1 MRVLLTCDTRIF
13 FSSNR
18 SPMLLASA
26 INKLLMTHR
35 FSIFTLASLLLLVCV
50 GTSAKKRTF
59 NEAKAIAQRQATSLG
74 ATLSSAS
81 IETAKRLNAS
91 PATGESRAYYVFP
104 HDKGMGFTIVS
115 GDDLLPEIVAYSDRG
130 SYDVAHLPDG
140 YKMFLELYSD
150 MVDGLAQGQPSA
162 VQTASQAQRRSQAK
176 AARPVVAP
184 LLGDRMWNQYAPF
197 NNLCPKDGTKQT
209 VTGCVATA
217 LAQVFAYWRFPEA
230 LMADIPAYTTH
241 TKRLSVPAIEK
252 GEPYD
257 WDRMLDIYE
266 EGYYSQEE
274 ADAVAKLMLHCGA
287 ALQMDYTSSGSGAN
301 IFLAKLTKYFG
312 YDAETMQEV
321 ERDNYSLEDWMNLL
335 DAELQAKRPV
345 MYSGNSS
352 TVGHQFVCDGS
363 DGDGLYH
370 INWGWGGYQDGY
382 FDISLLNPDKGGAG
396 SGSDADGYTNGCRAI
411 IGLQPGDGTVTV
423 EPLLLV
429 CATTNAEPGE
439 YERENATIYGHTVE
453 APLVKDGDAIFTYG
467 IQNNGEPTSLMYR
480 MDMWGYPSKT
490 YQNKMETTDLP
501 GNGAITYVS
510 TSVLPEEFDGDRSIT
525 CIFNAYVNDMYDYLP
540 SSMDEWKLYILD
552 PDMKG
557 YSYRMNPAQ
566 LFVYVAGDTP
576 SAIQQVGESELNR
589 FYGDQG
595 ELVVIAN
602 RSGVV
607 PVFGLDGRKVCE
619 VNAVGGSTVRVP
631 LKAGVYIV
639 KGRKVVVR

>member
-1 MRVLLTCDTRIF
+1 
-13 FSSNR
+13 
-18 SPMLLASA
+18 MLLASA

-81 IETAKRLNAS
+81 IETARRLNAPS
-91 PATGESRAYYVFP
+91 VSGGSLAYYVFP
-104 HDKGMGFTIVS
+104 HDRGKGFTIVS
-115 GDDLLPEIVAYSDRG
+115 GDDQLPEIVAYSDRG

-176 AARPVVAP
+176 SARPVVAP

-429 CATTNAEPGE
+429 SATTNAEPGE

-467 IQNNGEPTSLMYR
+467 IQNNGESTSLMYR

-490 YQNKMETTDLP
+490 YQNKMDTTDLP

-557 YSYRMNPAQ
+557 Y
-566 LFVYVAGDTP
+566 TP

-602 RSGVV
+602 CSGVV

>member
-81 IETAKRLNAS
+81 IETARRLNAPS
-91 PATGESRAYYVFP
+91 VSGGSLAYYVFP
-104 HDKGMGFTIVS
+104 HDRGKGFSIVS
-115 GDDLLPEIVAYSDRG
+115 GDDQLPEIVAYSDRG

-162 VQTASQAQRRSQAK
+162 MQTASQAQRRSQAK

-230 LMADIPAYTTH
+230 LLVDIPAYTTY
-241 TKRLSVPAIEK
+241 TKRLKVPAIAS

-257 WDRMLDIYE
+257 WGRMLDIYE

-287 ALQMDYTSSGSGAN
+287 ALQMDYTSSSSGAN

-312 YDAETMQEV
+312 YDAETMQEL
-321 ERDNYSLEDWMNLL
+321 ERDHYSLEEWMDLL

-345 MYSGNSS
+345 LYSGSSS

-382 FDISLLNPDKGGAG
+382 FDITLLNPDKGGAG
-396 SGSDADGYTNGCRAI
+396 SGSDADGYTKGCRAI
-411 IGLQPGDGTVTV
+411 IGIQPGDGTVTV

-429 CATTNAEPGE
+429 SATTNAVPDE
-439 YERENATIYGHTVE
+439 YEREKATIYGHTVE

-467 IQNNGEPTSLMYR
+467 IQNNGESTSLMYR

-619 VNAVGGSTVRVP
+619 FNAVGGSTVRVP

>member
-81 IETAKRLNAS
+81 IETARRLNAPS
-91 PATGESRAYYVFP
+91 VSGGSLAYYVFP
-104 HDKGMGFTIVS
+104 HDRGKGFTIVS
-115 GDDLLPEIVAYSDRG
+115 GDDQLPEIVAYSDRG

-429 CATTNAEPGE
+429 SATTNAEPGE

>member
-1 MRVLLTCDTRIF
+1 MSHH
-13 FSSNR
+13 FSNF
-18 SPMLLASA
+18 A
-26 INKLLMTHR
+26 
-35 FSIFTLASLLLLVCV
+35 FVSLLLLVCV

-59 NEAKAIAQRQATSLG
+59 DEARAIAQRQATNLG
-74 ATLSSAS
+74 VTLSSAS
-81 IETAKRLNAS
+81 IEAARRLNAPLVS
-91 PATGESRAYYVFP
+91 GGSLAYYVFP
-104 HDKGMGFTIVS
+104 HDRGKGFTIVS
-115 GDDLLPEIVAYSDRG
+115 GDDQLPEIVAYSDRG
-130 SYDVAHLPDG
+130 TYDVTHLPDG

-162 VQTASQAQRRSQAK
+162 EQAVSQAQRRAQTK

-184 LLGDRMWNQYAPF
+184 LLGDRMWNQNAPF
-197 NNLCPKDGTKQT
+197 NNLCPMDGTKQT

-230 LMADIPAYTTH
+230 LMADIPAYTTY
-241 TKRLSVPAIEK
+241 TKRLKVPAITS
-252 GEPYD
+252 GEPYE
-257 WDRMLDIYE
+257 WDRMLDIYRD
-266 EGYYSQEE
+266 GHYSQEE

-287 ALQMDYTSSGSGAN
+287 ALQMDYTSSSSAAN

-312 YDAETMQEV
+312 YDAETMQEL
-321 ERDNYSLEDWMNLL
+321 ERDHYSLEEWMDLL

-345 MYSGNSS
+345 LYRGSSS
-352 TVGHQFVCDGS
+352 TSGHQFVCDGS

-382 FDISLLNPDKGGAG
+382 FDITLLNPDKGGVG
-396 SGSDADGYTNGCRAI
+396 SGSDADGYTKGCRAI
-411 IGLQPGDGTVTV
+411 MGLQPGDGTVTV

-429 CATTNAEPGE
+429 SATTNAQPDE
-439 YERENATIYGHTVE
+439 YERENATIYGHIVE

-467 IQNNGEPTSLMYR
+467 IQNNGESTSLMYR

-525 CIFNAYVNDMYDYLP
+525 CIFKAYVDDMYDYLP

-576 SAIQQVGESELNR
+576 SAIQQVGTMEQGR

-595 ELVVIAN
+595 ELVVVAD
-602 RSGVV
+602 RTGVV
-607 PVFGLDGRKVCE
+607 PVYGVDGRKVCE
-619 VNAVGGSTVRVP
+619 VNAVAGSTVRVP
-631 LKAGVYIV
+631 LKAGIYIV
-639 KGRKVVVR
+639 NGRKVVVR

>member
-429 CATTNAEPGE
+429 SATTNAVPGE
-439 YERENATIYGHTVE
+439 YEREKATIYDHTVE

-467 IQNNGEPTSLMYR
+467 IQNNGEETTLQYSMN
-480 MDMWGYPSKT
+480 MWGYPSKT
-490 YQNKMETTDLP
+490 YRKQAETLTLP
-501 GNGAITYVS
+501 GNGEITYVS
-510 TSVLPEEFDGDRSIT
+510 TSVLPEDFDGDRSIT
-525 CIFNAYVNDMYDYLP
+525 CIFNAFIDGKYDYLP
-540 SSMDEWKLYILD
+540 SSMDDWKLYILD
-552 PDMKG
+552 PEMKG
-557 YSYRMNPAQ
+557 YSYRLNPGQ

-602 RSGVV
+602 CSGVV